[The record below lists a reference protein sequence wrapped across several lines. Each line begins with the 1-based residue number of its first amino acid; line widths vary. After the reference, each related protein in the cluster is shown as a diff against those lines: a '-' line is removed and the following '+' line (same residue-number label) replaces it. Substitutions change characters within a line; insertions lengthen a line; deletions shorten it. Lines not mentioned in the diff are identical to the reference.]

1 MPGVRASAAHNFPMT
16 LKKPFK
22 VLILCTG
29 NSARSIIAEYLWRFL
44 GKGRFETYSAGS
56 TPTGQ
61 VHPLALWVLKDRY
74 NIDASDARSKSWE
87 EFKAAGLRF
96 DFVITVCDKAHEAC
110 PVWPGQP
117 IIAHW
122 GSPDPA
128 AFEGTE
134 DRRRYFF
141 VQVASQ
147 IYQRISLFCAFSD
160 DKLEPIA
167 IKQIGEKFV
176 IEDQPGMHR

>member
-1 MPGVRASAAHNFPMT
+1 MNAAT
-16 LKKPFK
+16 LPAMADKKPYK
-22 VLILCTG
+22 VLVLCTG
-29 NSARSIIAEYLWRFL
+29 NSARSIIAEYLWRVL
-44 GKGRFETYSAGS
+44 GKGRFEVHSAGS
-56 TPTGQ
+56 HPTGA

-74 NIDASDARSKSWE
+74 AIDATDARSKSWE
-87 EFKAAGLRF
+87 EFKQAGTKF
-96 DFVITVCDKAHEAC
+96 DFVITVCDKAQEAC

-117 IIAHW
+117 IVAHW

-128 AFEGTE
+128 AFQGT
-134 DRRRYFF
+134 DAQKQYFF

-167 IKQIGEKFV
+167 IKEIGGEFV
-176 IEDQPGMHR
+176 IEGETKMAR

>member
-1 MPGVRASAAHNFPMT
+1 MAHHLPMT
-16 LKKPFK
+16 PKPPFK

-29 NSARSIIAEYLWRFL
+29 NSARSIIAEYLWRLL
-44 GKGRFETYSAGS
+44 GKGRFEVHSAGS
-56 TPTGQ
+56 TPTGT

-74 NIDASDARSKSWE
+74 GIEAGDARSKSWE
-87 EFKAAGLRF
+87 EFKAAGMKF

-117 IIAHW
+117 IVAHW

-134 DRRRYFF
+134 AQRKYFF

-147 IYQRISLFCAFSD
+147 IHQRISLFCAFSD

-167 IKQIGEKFV
+167 IKQIGDKFK
-176 IEDQPGMHR
+176 IEGESGLAR

>member
-1 MPGVRASAAHNFPMT
+1 M
-16 LKKPFK
+16 
-22 VLILCTG
+22 I
-29 NSARSIIAEYLWRFL
+29 

-61 VHPLALWVLKDRY
+61 VHPLALWVLRDRY
-74 NIDASDARSKSWE
+74 NVDAAGARSKSWE
-87 EFKAAGLRF
+87 EFETAGITF

-134 DRRRYFF
+134 EQKRYFF

-147 IYQRISLFCAFSD
+147 IYARIGLFCAFRD
-160 DKLEPIA
+160 DQLEPIA
-167 IKQIGEKFV
+167 IKQIGDKFK
-176 IEDQPGMHR
+176 IAGEAAMTR